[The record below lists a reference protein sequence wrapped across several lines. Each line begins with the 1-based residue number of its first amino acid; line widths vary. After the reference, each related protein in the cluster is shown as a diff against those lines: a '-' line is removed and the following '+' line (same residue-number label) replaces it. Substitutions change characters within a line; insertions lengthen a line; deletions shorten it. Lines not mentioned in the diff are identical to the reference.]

1 MPDAMKTQVAII
13 GAGPAGLMLGHL
25 LHNAG
30 IDTVIVET
38 RSRKYIEERVR
49 AGVLEHG
56 TVQVMVDSGV
66 GDRLLRE
73 GLEHDYID
81 IRFNRK
87 QHRLNVK
94 ELSRGRSVWVYAQH
108 EIVKDLV
115 AARLGYGEPLY
126 FDVGNNS
133 IHDSDTENPSIR
145 FIHQEKEHIVQCD
158 YVAGCDGF
166 HGISRRMIPETVLR
180 IYDKQYPFA
189 WLGVLAE
196 APPASQEIIYAYHAR
211 GFALQSMR
219 GPDISRLYVQCPVAD
234 TVEDWPD
241 DRFWTE
247 FHARLD
253 IEEGWRQEEGPIV
266 QKAITG
272 MRSFVCEPM
281 QYGRLML
288 AGDSA
293 HIVPPT
299 GAKGLNMAIGDVQTM
314 TRALKAFYE
323 DGNRDYIDGYSDTS
337 LKRVWQVQRFASM
350 LCYNLHR
357 FPEHNTFEH
366 KMQIAELNN
375 MTHSKQAM
383 RTLAQN
389 YTGVPV
395 DLYYDLD

>member
-1 MPDAMKTQVAII
+1 MKTQVAIV

-30 IDTVIVET
+30 IDTIIVENK
-38 RSRKYIEERVR
+38 SRKYIEERVR
-49 AGVLEHG
+49 AGVLEQG
-56 TVQVMVDSGV
+56 TVNAMVDSGV

-115 AARLGYGEPLY
+115 AARLGYGEPL
-126 FDVGNNS
+126 FFEVSDVS
-133 IHDSDTENPSIR
+133 IRNIDTENPSIH
-145 FIHQEKEHIVQCD
+145 FIHEDAEQIVECD
-158 YVAGCDGF
+158 FVAGCDGF
-166 HGISRRMIPETVLR
+166 HGVSRRMIPESVLR
-180 IYDKQYPFA
+180 IYDRQYPFA

-196 APPASQEIIYAYHAR
+196 APPASQEIIYAYHER

-241 DRFWTE
+241 DRFWME
-247 FHARLD
+247 LHARLE
-253 IEEGWRQEEGPIV
+253 IEEGWHQEEGPIF
-266 QKAITG
+266 QKGITG

-281 QYGRLML
+281 QYGRLLL

-314 TRALKAFYE
+314 TRALRAFYE
-323 DGNRDYIDGYSDTS
+323 DGTGELIDSYSDTS
-337 LKRVWQVQRFASM
+337 LRRVWQVQRFASM

-375 MTHSKQAM
+375 MTHSKEAM

-395 DLYYDLD
+395 EVFYDLD

>member
-1 MPDAMKTQVAII
+1 MKTQVAII

-30 IDTVIVET
+30 IDTIIVEIK
-38 RSRKYIEERVR
+38 SRQYIEERVR
-49 AGVLEHG
+49 AGVLEQG
-56 TVQVMVDSGV
+56 TVNVMVDSGV
-66 GDRLLRE
+66 GERLLRE
-73 GLEHDYID
+73 GLEHEYID
-81 IRFNRK
+81 IRFNK
-87 QHRLNVK
+87 KPHRLNVK

-115 AARLGYGEPLY
+115 AARLEYDEPLY
-126 FDVGNNS
+126 FEARDVS
-133 IHDSDTENPSIR
+133 IHGIDTDKPSIR
-145 FIHQEKEHIVQCD
+145 FVHEDRQQIVDCD
-158 YVAGCDGF
+158 YIAGCDGF
-166 HGISRRMIPETVLR
+166 HGISRRVIPDSVLR
-180 IYDKQYPFA
+180 IYDRQYPFA

-196 APPASQEIIYAYHAR
+196 APPASQEIIYAYHER

-247 FHARLD
+247 LHARLETED
-253 IEEGWRQEEGPIV
+253 GWQQQEGPIF
-266 QKAITG
+266 QKGITG

-281 QYGRLML
+281 QYGRLLL
-288 AGDSA
+288 AGDAA

-314 TRALKAFYE
+314 TRALRAYFE
-323 DGNRDYIDGYSDTS
+323 GGNKDYIDSYSDTS
-337 LKRVWQVQRFASM
+337 LKRVWQMQRFASM

-375 MTHSKQAM
+375 MTHSKEAM
-383 RTLAQN
+383 RALAQN

-395 DLYYDLD
+395 ELFYDLD

>member
-1 MPDAMKTQVAII
+1 MKTQVAII

-30 IDTVIVET
+30 IDAIIIEN
-38 RSRKYIEERVR
+38 RSREYIEERVR
-49 AGVLEHG
+49 AGVLEQG
-56 TVQVMVDSGV
+56 TVNAMVESGV
-66 GDRLLRE
+66 GDRLLAE

-81 IRFNRK
+81 IRFDRK
-87 QHRLNVK
+87 PHRLNVK
-94 ELSRGRSVWVYAQH
+94 KLSRGRSVWVYAQH

-115 AARLGYGEPLY
+115 SARLEYDEPLY
-126 FDVGNNS
+126 FEVNDVS
-133 IHDSDTENPSIR
+133 IHDVDIDHPSVR
-145 FIHQEKEHIVQCD
+145 FIHEDKQQIVQCD

-166 HGISRRMIPETVLR
+166 HGISRRMIPESVLQVFDR
-180 IYDKQYPFA
+180 QYPFA
-189 WLGVLAE
+189 WLGVLADV
-196 APPASQEIIYAYHAR
+196 PPASQEIIYAYHER

-219 GPDISRLYVQCPVAD
+219 GPNISRLYVQCPVAD
-234 TVEDWPD
+234 SVDDWPD
-241 DRFWTE
+241 DRFWAELHT
-247 FHARLD
+247 RLETVD
-253 IEEGWRQEEGPIV
+253 GWHQEEGPII
-266 QKAITG
+266 QKGITG

-281 QYGRLML
+281 QYGRLLL

-314 TRALKAFYE
+314 TRALRAYYE
-323 DGNRDYIDGYSDTS
+323 DGNRAYIGSYSDTS

-375 MTHSKQAM
+375 MTHSKEAM
-383 RTLAQN
+383 RALAQN

-395 DLYYDLD
+395 ELFYDLD